1 MGAPVAVG
9 SLGPDAVSYA
19 SLADL
24 YALGAPEKAF
34 GQLTD
39 VQKLS
44 ALESASLIVDTY
56 LRGRYSLPLLTWD
69 FSITEATC
77 RIAAYNALSVR
88 GFNPAVGGD
97 ANVRTRY
104 EDSLKW
110 LDKVQRQQAHPDL
123 TPQPNNSPRHDQPFV
138 ITSSVVN
145 VATGGTRRSRG
156 W

>member
-1 MGAPVAVG
+1 M
-9 SLGPDAVSYA
+9 SYA

-24 YALGAPEKAF
+24 YTLGAPEKSF

-39 VQKLS
+39 TQKLA
-44 ALESASLIVDTY
+44 ALESASTIVDTY
-56 LRGRYSLPLLTWD
+56 LRGRYSLPLLAWG

-77 RIAAYNALSVR
+77 RIAAYNVLSVR

-97 ANVRTRY
+97 SNIRSRY
-104 EDSLKW
+104 EDAMKF

-123 TPQPNNSPRHDQPFV
+123 TPQPDNSPSHDQPFV

-145 VATGGTRRSRG
+145 VATGAIRRTRG